1 MAGNSNPQ
9 AEVQGLFHPKEQSE
23 GWWCLLS
30 ALQSTLTCP
39 AQFNLACLRELI
51 NLEVLVIAMEVSVI
65 AMEVLVIF

>member
-1 MAGNSNPQ
+1 M
-9 AEVQGLFHPKEQSE
+9 
-23 GWWCLLS
+23 S

-65 AMEVLVIF
+65 DMEVLVIF